1 MKPERTKMVLA
12 LEDKSGGGAR
22 AVVES
27 GVESLNFGFGVRVG
41 RGCTKYGFLINFE
54 SSHTYFD

>member
-1 MKPERTKMVLA
+1 V
-12 LEDKSGGGAR
+12 GGAG

-41 RGCTKYGFLINFE
+41 RGCTEYGFLINFG
-54 SSHTYFD
+54 SGHTYFD